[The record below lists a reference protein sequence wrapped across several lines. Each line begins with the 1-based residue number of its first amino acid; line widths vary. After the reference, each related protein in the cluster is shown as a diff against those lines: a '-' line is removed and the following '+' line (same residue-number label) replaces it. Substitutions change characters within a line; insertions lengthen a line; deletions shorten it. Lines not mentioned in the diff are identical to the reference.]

1 MSKIYNSLG
10 TMSGTSLDGIDV
22 SILKTNGED
31 VFENSINLYCSFD
44 QNLKKDLK
52 NLKDIIKNPEDITAL
67 SQTKEFKDLENK
79 ITLLHIDL
87 INEAVKK
94 SDVKLDIIGFHGITL
109 FHDAKKKFTFQ
120 MGDANLIKE
129 KAGIHVVK
137 NFRQNDLDHGG
148 QGAPLTPIFH
158 RFILG
163 KQNNYDA
170 IINIGGIS
178 NITYLK
184 NNKLFATDIGPGNCL
199 IDSWINHY
207 FDFRFDENGKF
218 SSIAK
223 PDLIIANNFIDRF
236 NFQNNLSFDAN
247 DFSISEFRNLD
258 KNIGAATLTFITANL
273 ILTFMNEKKINKAL
287 LSGGGRK
294 NKTIINYIE
303 ARADNIEQLNFD
315 GDFIESQ
322 AFAYLAVRSLLK
334 LPLSFPETTGVSKPV
349 SGGEI
354 VN

>member
-10 TMSGTSLDGIDV
+10 TMSGTSFDGIDV
-22 SILKTNGED
+22 SISKTNGGD
-31 VFENSINLYCSFD
+31 VFENSINLYCGFD
-44 QNLKKDLK
+44 QNLQKDLK
-52 NLKDIIKNPEDITAL
+52 NLKDKIKNPEDITTL

-79 ITLLHIDL
+79 ITLLHINL

-120 MGDANLIKE
+120 MGNANLIKE
-129 KAGIHVVK
+129 KTGIHVVK
-137 NFRQNDLDHGG
+137 NFRQNDLDYGG

-158 RFILG
+158 FFILG

-178 NITYLK
+178 NVTYLK
-184 NNKLFATDIGPGNCL
+184 SNKLFATDIGPGNCL
-199 IDSWINHY
+199 IDSWINH
-207 FDFRFDENGKF
+207 FFKFPFDENGKF

-236 NFQNNLSFDAN
+236 NFQNNLSFDVN

-294 NKTIINYIE
+294 NKTIINYLE
-303 ARADNIEQLNFD
+303 SRSDNIDQLNFD